1 MLYPLMMPIH
11 PQAQALLA
19 MRAAQ
24 RGKPLNEMT
33 PEEARFVFKDIAA
46 LAGPPEPVAS
56 FCDLAVPGPAGAIP
70 ARLYRFSQEPAAS
83 VLVYFHGGG
92 WVIGDLDI
100 YDGLCRSL
108 ANAAGCAVFSV
119 GYRLAPENKFPAAVE
134 DCYAALVWIR
144 AEAARLGLDSNRIA
158 VGGDSAGGNL
168 AAVISQAARDRGGPA
183 IAFQLLVYPVTDASL
198 DFASAKDSD
207 KDALLTSSDMRWFW
221 TQYLR
226 DSSDGASPLASPL
239 RAAHLEGLPAALVV
253 TAEFDPLLDEGE
265 AYAARLREAGVPVTL
280 TRYDGMP
287 HGFLGMAGVLDQAR
301 AALAQVGA
309 ALRSAFAIH

>member
-1 MLYPLMMPIH
+1 MM
-11 PQAQALLA
+11 
-19 MRAAQ
+19 AAQ
-24 RGKPLNEMT
+24 RGKPLNEMSA
-33 PEEARFVFKDIAA
+33 EEARFAFKDFAA
-46 LAGPPEPVAS
+46 LAGPPEAVAS

-70 ARLYRFSQEPAAS
+70 ARLYRSSEEQTAP

-100 YDGLCRSL
+100 YDGLCRAL

-168 AAVISQAARDRGGPA
+168 AAVMSQAARDRGGPA
-183 IAFQLLVYPVTDASL
+183 IVFQLLVYPVTDASL
-198 DFASAKDSD
+198 DFASAKDPE

-221 TQYLR
+221 NHYLR
-226 DSSDGASPLASPL
+226 DSGDGASPLASPL
-239 RAAHLEGLPAALVV
+239 RSARLEGLPTALVL

-265 AYAARLREAGVPVTL
+265 AYAVRLREAGVPVTL

-301 AALAQVGA
+301 TALAQVGA
-309 ALRSAFAIH
+309 ALRSVFANY